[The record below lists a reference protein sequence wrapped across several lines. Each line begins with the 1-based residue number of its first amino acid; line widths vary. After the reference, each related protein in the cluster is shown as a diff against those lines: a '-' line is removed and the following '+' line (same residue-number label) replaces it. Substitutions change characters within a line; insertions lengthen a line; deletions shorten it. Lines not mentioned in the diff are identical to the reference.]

1 MKKKV
6 IGLLFILSL
15 MLVIPMLFAIN
26 KDFSHIE
33 LKHYTEQETVVEMV
47 CADYREEYTEETLK
61 ALTLIRYSN
70 YKHGNNK
77 ENIKLISEKDFLK
90 KYSKSHLE
98 KIKNAVNSTYKKVIT
113 YKDKIAKIPYFYCG
127 NGHINSNKKY
137 PYIKDCACPWDAVND
152 ERTDKT
158 TGVSLNTINYLTK
171 QGSNCKEALG
181 RFLDNVE
188 ITEYSS
194 KKRERVD

>member
-26 KDFSHIE
+26 KDFSLIE

-61 ALTLIRYSN
+61 ALAIIRYSN
-70 YKHGNNK
+70 YKYGNNK

-90 KYSKSHLE
+90 K
-98 KIKNAVNSTYKKVIT
+98 
-113 YKDKIAKIPYFYCG
+113 
-127 NGHINSNKKY
+127 
-137 PYIKDCACPWDAVND
+137 
-152 ERTDKT
+152 
-158 TGVSLNTINYLTK
+158 
-171 QGSNCKEALG
+171 
-181 RFLDNVE
+181 
-188 ITEYSS
+188 
-194 KKRERVD
+194 